1 MIIEIIIEGLL
12 TNINR
17 KDDCDKARRHIGKG
31 CAMVVENGDVWI
43 LNQSDS
49 SIFVQVMKRILEI
62 WRILM
67 SCLEPNMQLLS
78 QSSPCYS
85 CKNSK
90 RLFYKNFWQWK
101 VWRSPFL
108 SNEKWIRRCIQ
119 RRMVYAID
127 KSLMIGEFQ
136 SGFLYIFQTRTTLL
150 WYRT

>member
-1 MIIEIIIEGLL
+1 MKDYWQTSTEKTIAIRRVAILGKVVQWLLKTVMFGFSTNQTLQFSFRYKYYRDQNSRDMIS
-12 TNINR
+12 R
-17 KDDCDKARRHIGKG
+17 
-31 CAMVVENGDVWI
+31 
-43 LNQSDS
+43 
-49 SIFVQVMKRILEI
+49 IFMT
-62 WRILM
+62 
-67 SCLEPNMQLLS
+67 CLESNMQLLS
-78 QSSPCYS
+78 QSSSRYS

-136 SGFLYIFQTRTTLL
+136 SAFLYLFQTRTTLL

>member
-1 MIIEIIIEGLL
+1 M
-12 TNINR
+12 T
-17 KDDCDKARRHIGKG
+17 
-31 CAMVVENGDVWI
+31 
-43 LNQSDS
+43 
-49 SIFVQVMKRILEI
+49 
-62 WRILM
+62 
-67 SCLEPNMQLLS
+67 CLEPNMQLLS
-78 QSSPCYS
+78 QSSSRYS

-136 SGFLYIFQTRTTLL
+136 SAFLLIYYIFFKRVPLYFDTGHKPYKVQCCKLRISFVKGWGALYTRQLITMCPCWVELRLNQPLGLL
-150 WYRT
+150 DAALKELQEKVLSL